1 MLDIIERFYNKIGTV
16 YRVRQ
21 DIDKVFKEN
30 DIIELVEQESDYY
43 LSKINGELNYSL
55 PYNFRNK
62 CTKEYSWMYINDL
75 PLLEEYEDKL
85 NLDEILN
92 QISKCKDLDDLGD
105 LESIIYAIQEK
116 EKEIEFKQALKS
128 KTLFKENKVY
138 RINDNEYMIVIKI
151 DEITHDTLKGD
162 LLDIVYK
169 ENREIK
175 LKKSSMFSHKYNTFI
190 EMGVNVEDFLSS
202 VRETFDNL
210 SLYKEVK

>member
-1 MLDIIERFYNKIGTV
+1 MLDIVNKFYNKIGTV

-30 DIIELVEQESDYY
+30 DIIELVEQENDYY
-43 LSKINGELNYSL
+43 LSKINGELTF
-55 PYNFRNK
+55 PYKFRNK

-105 LESIIYAIQEK
+105 LESIVYAIQEK

-138 RINDNEYMIVIKI
+138 RVDDNEYMIVRKI

-169 ENREIK
+169 ENKEVK
-175 LKKSSMFSHKYNTFI
+175 LKKSSMFGHKYNTFI
-190 EMGVNVEDFLSS
+190 EMDVNVEDFLSS

-210 SLYKEVK
+210 YLYKGNG